1 MTEEQNLCE
10 HSDFTDEGI
19 CLVCGIDIGSEEFIN
34 SLPELP
40 EGMGAIPE
48 DNLMGIIQLAQA
60 TAEEILSYRDP
71 HNPALNKISWAGAQ
85 LVRIPDAAVWKEVLP
100 PSYAIAKTLGYRGT
114 YERWV
119 EVCKDYLA
127 ER

>member
-1 MTEEQNLCE
+1 MPDCE
-10 HSDFTDEGI
+10 HDEISDAGI
-19 CLVCGIDIGSEEFIN
+19 CKFCGMDITSQEFLDT
-34 SLPELP
+34 LPLP
-40 EGMGAIPE
+40 LDSQLGDIV
-48 DNLMGIIQLAQA
+48 GIIKVAQA

-85 LVRIPDAAVWKEVLP
+85 LVRTPDAAVWKEVLP

-119 EVCKDYLA
+119 EVCKDYLTG
-127 ER
+127 R